1 MTARCVVALGAN
13 LGERLTVLRQAV
25 RTLDAT
31 PGISV
36 TAASP
41 VVETR
46 AVGGPQDSPDYLNAV
61 VELRTRLTPF
71 EVLAVCQS
79 IEAEHGRTR
88 DVRWGPRTLD
98 LDVVWFEGVHSDDP
112 RLQLPHPRAHERAF
126 VLEPWALMDPRAH
139 LHGRPV
145 RELAREAPD
154 FADLT
159 VTEQCVRPEVG
170 SPCDT

>member
-1 MTARCVVALGAN
+1 M
-13 LGERLTVLRQAV
+13 
-25 RTLDAT
+25 
-31 PGISV
+31 
-36 TAASP
+36 
-41 VVETR
+41 
-46 AVGGPQDSPDYLNAV
+46 GGPQDSPDYLNAV

-98 LDVVWFEGVHSDDP
+98 LDVVWFEDVHSDDP
-112 RLQLPHPRAHERAF
+112 RLQLPHPRARERAF

-139 LHGRPV
+139 LDGRPV
-145 RELAREAPD
+145 RELAREASD

-159 VTEQCVRPEVG
+159 VTEHRVRPEVG